1 MHDNVIAE
9 RIICPPPS
17 PCPPLI
23 FKKSIFLLVWT
34 LYDSFLKKKF
44 PIFCMNGLL
53 IGRFQPFHLGHLEA
67 LQFAL
72 SKVDKLWV
80 GLGSSNKPIEK
91 NNPFSAEERKQMILS
106 SIDDSMKNKITIYFI
121 PDVDNHVKWIE
132 KIDTIVPNFDII
144 FSNDPLTDHLYSKRT
159 VQVISIPFLKR
170 DQLSGTRIRDLIKS
184 DQKWDDLVPSETKI
198 FLENLDVQNRLEIL

>member
-1 MHDNVIAE
+1 
-9 RIICPPPS
+9 
-17 PCPPLI
+17 
-23 FKKSIFLLVWT
+23 
-34 LYDSFLKKKF
+34 
-44 PIFCMNGLL
+44 MNGLL

-72 SKVDKLWV
+72 SIVDKLWV
-80 GLGSSNKPIEK
+80 GLGSSNKSIEK
-91 NNPFSAEERKQMILS
+91 NNPFSAEERKEMILS

-132 KIDTIVPNFDII
+132 KIDTIVPKFDIV

-170 DQLSGTRIRDLIKS
+170 DQLSGTRIRNLIKS
-184 DQKWDDLVPSETKI
+184 DQKWDDLIPNRTKI
-198 FLENLDVQNRLEIL
+198 LLENLDVKNRLEIL